1 MNSIAIAKN
10 KEPSANDV
18 GHQYNWQHFVLVTK
32 YRYKMFGKQKTRDT
46 VKDAIYDVA
55 SRKKMDVME
64 FAFGEDFAHI
74 HILLNLPPTL
84 TVSQA
89 AQLLKG
95 YSAYVVFREI
105 PNHRL
110 RYPQGHFWSAGYGS
124 SSVGP
129 QNVETI
135 RNYIRKQDISDQAKP
150 SAA

>member
-1 MNSIAIAKN
+1 MDSIANARN

-32 YRYKMFGKQKTRDT
+32 YRYKMFGKQKTRET

-55 SRKKMDVME
+55 SRKKIGIME

-74 HILLNLPPTL
+74 HILLSLPPTL

-95 YSAYVVFREI
+95 ILHMSFSKKYQIIVSDIHKGIFGVQDLERVV
-105 PNHRL
+105 L
-110 RYPQGHFWSAGYGS
+110 
-124 SSVGP
+124 
-129 QNVETI
+129 
-135 RNYIRKQDISDQAKP
+135 
-150 SAA
+150 